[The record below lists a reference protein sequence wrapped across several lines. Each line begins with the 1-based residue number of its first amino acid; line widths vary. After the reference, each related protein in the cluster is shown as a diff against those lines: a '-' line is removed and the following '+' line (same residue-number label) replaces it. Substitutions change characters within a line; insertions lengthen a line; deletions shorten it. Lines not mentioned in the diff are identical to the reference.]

1 MIYNFLSLLKI
12 HKEMSAKLAETQL
25 ELLQGKI
32 TRVLLQLHLGK
43 QLLQPWNF
51 KQWFYRILKR
61 T

>member
-1 MIYNFLSLLKI
+1 
-12 HKEMSAKLAETQL
+12 MSAKLAETQL

-51 KQWFYRILKR
+51 KQ
-61 T
+61 